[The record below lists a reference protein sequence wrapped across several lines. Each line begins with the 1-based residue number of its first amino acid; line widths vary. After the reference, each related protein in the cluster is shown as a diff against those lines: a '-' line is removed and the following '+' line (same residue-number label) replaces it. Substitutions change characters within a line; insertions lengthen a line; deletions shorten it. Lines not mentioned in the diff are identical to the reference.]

1 MADDVNW
8 EAFGYYSAE
17 DYKTPNI
24 DDLARQGLKFG
35 RCYSTTICMSSRVDI
50 MTGKYNFRNYTH
62 FGYLISAYLP
72 VDKWG
77 SIWGVVVG
85 VK

>member
-1 MADDVNW
+1 MVDDVNW

-35 RCYSTTICMSSRVDI
+35 RCYSTTI
-50 MTGKYNFRNYTH
+50 
-62 FGYLISAYLP
+62 
-72 VDKWG
+72 
-77 SIWGVVVG
+77 
-85 VK
+85 